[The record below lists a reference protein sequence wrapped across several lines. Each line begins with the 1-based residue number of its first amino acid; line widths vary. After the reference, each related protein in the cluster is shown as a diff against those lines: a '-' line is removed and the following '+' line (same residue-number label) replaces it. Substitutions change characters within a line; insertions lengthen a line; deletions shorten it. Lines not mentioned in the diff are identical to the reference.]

1 MLLADVGDD
10 AAEVGPVVAEQV
22 IAVFDLLG
30 RTTVDELARR
40 LSSSPGTTG
49 GATSGQDP
57 GVTHRGPVFAL
68 EDEPPLAPVLQGAA
82 HPVGVLLVG
91 LGPDD

>member
-22 IAVFDLLG
+22 IAVFDLLR

-40 LSSSPGTTG
+40 LSSGPGTTG

-57 GVTHRGPVFAL
+57 GVTHRR
-68 EDEPPLAPVLQGAA
+68 PVLTLQDESSFAA
-82 HPVGVLLVG
+82 IL
-91 LGPDD
+91 